1 MRCKLVALLAVVTV
15 PALVQSAPVHDAG
28 ARSAGTEARGDV
40 HADATAVV
48 ETEDAVW
55 FSTRAEPDAVY
66 YFGKTYTA
74 FEELSP
80 ASGRRRFRVQ
90 ERLRQVTPPADL
102 GSLHA
107 AWSGRR
113 AQPIAL
119 TPDTSC
125 RFEPTPEM
133 LQVAQQADM
142 KGRSFQGNTTAP
154 LCQFSFHLARDIGDD
169 YVAELAARA
178 EQGTLLVASLW
189 LTMTVPGTLSWAD
202 LHRAIVAGD
211 AGDTSLSRQD
221 TAVVIGWA
229 LTVTPTGV
237 EGYER
242 LDAAQ
247 RDAFTEAA
255 RAALFTREGD
265 MYRLA
270 PVAPQGELTGW
281 VDVLTVEL

>member
-15 PALVQSAPVHDAG
+15 PALVQGAG
-28 ARSAGTEARGDV
+28 AQGAGADQPRADI

-55 FSTRAEPDAVY
+55 FSTEAERDTVY

-74 FEELSP
+74 FEEFSP
-80 ASGRRRFRVQ
+80 PSGRRRFRVQ
-90 ERLRQVTPPADL
+90 ERLRPVTPPADL

-125 RFEPTPEM
+125 RFERTPEM
-133 LQVAQQADM
+133 VLVAQQADM
-142 KGRSFQGNTTAP
+142 KGRSFSGDTTVA
-154 LCQFSFHLARDIGDD
+154 LCQFSFNLERDIGDD

-178 EQGTLLVASLW
+178 EQGTLLVAPLSLT
-189 LTMTVPGTLSWAD
+189 LTVPGTLSWAD
-202 LHRAIVAGD
+202 LHRVIMDSGVSGR
-211 AGDTSLSRQD
+211 SLSRQD

-229 LTVTPTGV
+229 LMATRTGIM
-237 EGYER
+237 GYDR

-247 RDAFTEAA
+247 RDAFLEAA
-255 RAALFTREGD
+255 RTALFVSVDGAYRVTR
-265 MYRLA
+265 R
-270 PVAPQGELTGW
+270 VPQGELTGW
-281 VDVLTVEL
+281 VDVLTIEL